1 MRFASTR
8 VLRLLLSMNKR
19 SKIYVAGHSGMVG
32 SAILRH
38 LKKNAYENIVTRSHE
53 VLDLMSAREV
63 GAFFEAEKPDYVFVC
78 AAKVGGI
85 YANNQYPADFL
96 YNNLLIQA
104 NLIHEAYRAG
114 VQKLLFLG
122 SSCIYP
128 RDCPQPIRE
137 EYLLTGPLEKTNEA
151 YAIAKIAGI
160 KLCQSYRKQYGCNFI
175 SVMPTNIY
183 GPNDNYH
190 LENSHVLPAILR
202 KVHEALPDKD
212 VTLWGT
218 GEVKRE
224 FLFADDL
231 AAACTFLML
240 NYDSPEII
248 NVGASED
255 LSIRDLARRV
265 QQVLGHRGRILWD
278 ESKPD
283 GTPRKKLDISKLK
296 ALGWECEIS
305 LPEGIRRAYED
316 FKERLPDVLVSD

>member
-53 VLDLMSAREV
+53 VLDLMSASEV
-63 GAFFEAEKPDYVFVC
+63 RAFFEAEKPDYVFVC

-104 NLIHEAYRAG
+104 NLIHEAYCAG

-255 LSIRDLARRV
+255 LSIRDLACRV